1 MPFGVNPRLTNL
13 GIESGT
19 PTGQQGAEQPFKP
32 NSRLMD
38 LMRQSVDVTSQL
50 DSARQMEPKGLLDRL
65 KSPGGIAT
73 AGIGVLAS
81 VLGAPEAGL
90 PLLQGLLQGSAQAA
104 QEEKAGLL
112 ANIEQLQKQLQDQQ
126 QTTSAMLQDQPG
138 LFLTAS
144 GENLV
149 DPEFLGLLS
158 GLPISI
164 SPASKG
170 KIQSRSETQKRSI
183 SVWTNLLKQAETP
196 NQKFAAAQGLSEA
209 ADLDMTEAQLATFLE
224 ATDEASL
231 INMFLDSADVN
242 TVLSAALAAQTNDA
256 SILDPPYLA
265 MIAGKP
271 KTPSSYSDEKNR
283 MTLQYWKQFEE
294 WRKTPQGMLV
304 SEETPIIQLEAWGAE
319 PDNGAGLLF
328 LTSTLIKDPKGEA
341 ITGTRA
347 LLMAMKAEEGF
358 RRLQAMQEGAILDP
372 EEMREH
378 SVQAI
383 NDMDSYG
390 KEALAANSAKLLTI
404 GMRKISAALEATGR
418 DPSEL
423 QEMWRQVMVEAG
435 TLQLATIPEDD
446 FNKAITTVMQ
456 RILKAGE

>member
-1 MPFGVNPRLTNL
+1 MPPGVNPRLTDL
-13 GIESGT
+13 GIESET
-19 PTGQQGAEQPFKP
+19 ATGQQGAEAPFQANP
-32 NSRLMD
+32 RLMN
-38 LMRQSVDVTSQL
+38 LMRQNVDVTSRL
-50 DSARQMEPKGLLDRL
+50 GTAREAEPKGVLDRL
-65 KSPGGIAT
+65 TSTGGLAT
-73 AGIGVLAS
+73 AGVGILS
-81 VLGAPEAGL
+81 SLFGAPEVGV
-90 PLLQGLLQGSAQAA
+90 PLLQGLLQGVTQAT
-104 QEEKAGLL
+104 QDEKQGMLDT
-112 ANIEQLQKQLQDQQ
+112 ISGLQKELKDQQ
-126 QTTSAMLQDQPG
+126 QRVTTLLQSQPE
-138 LFLTAS
+138 LFLDS
-144 GENLV
+144 MGENMV

-183 SVWTNLLKQAETP
+183 SVWTDLLKQAETP

-341 ITGTRA
+341 ITGIRA

-390 KEALAANSAKLLTI
+390 KEALAANSAKLLTL
-404 GMRKISAALEATGR
+404 GMRKLSAALESVGR
-418 DPSEL
+418 DPGEL

-435 TLQLATIPEDD
+435 TVELATLPEDK
-446 FNKAITTVMQ
+446 FNEAVSTVMK
-456 RILKAGE
+456 RILGGGE